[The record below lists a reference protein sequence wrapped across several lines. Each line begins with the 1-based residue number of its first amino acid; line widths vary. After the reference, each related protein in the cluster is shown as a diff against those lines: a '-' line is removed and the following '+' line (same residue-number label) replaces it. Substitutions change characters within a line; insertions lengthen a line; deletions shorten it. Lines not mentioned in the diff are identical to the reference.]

1 MANPRALIALLGFA
15 VAPQEAA
22 AHGRMTQPRARNG
35 NANGAVGGGPSSV
48 HSGGRY
54 LHGICGDAPGGS
66 QTYNRVGTVQ
76 ETFVAGQSAEFKVA
90 ITAHHMGFFEFELCD
105 DAGNIS
111 EECFAEHRLLKENC
125 ECSSSGQCDACRRWW
140 KPLMNSETSSWVARD
155 YQGPVIDGHYLNVVE
170 FTMRYTIP
178 GGVQTSNGVIRW
190 HYVTT
195 NSCTS
200 QSSAPEEFWNCAD
213 VAITDGGSAG
223 GAISFDNSALASE
236 QPVNLRPAINDG
248 SLAGVYSG
256 CPASVEGALQ
266 GVGAASD
273 YANDCGISG
282 QGCSGSGGEV
292 VDGSG
297 AGGAAG
303 PVVSPTPAPAGSS
316 PTPSA
321 PSGNACVAVPG
332 NSQAATDEHCA
343 PCATGQS
350 WWPCTVAGLCQCAGG
365 SAEPEPEPEPEPESE
380 HSTEPSASPTP
391 SPATATGQ
399 GEGCSGA
406 LNGPCSGCLATTN
419 NVCYTDDVDSAWCAD
434 RAGIGFVWCGAPAL
448 MEARRAKTRRH
459 AFLGTALLQAA
470 SPRSR
475 LLPSAEL

>member
-1 MANPRALIALLGFA
+1 
-15 VAPQEAA
+15 
-22 AHGRMTQPRARNG
+22 MTQPRARNG

-76 ETFVAGQSAEFKVA
+76 ETYVAGQSAEFKVA

-105 DAGNIS
+105 DAGNLS

-125 ECSSSGQCDACRRWW
+125 ECSSPGQCDACRRWW
-140 KPLMNSETSSWVARD
+140 KPLMSSEASSWVARD
-155 YQGPVIDGHYLNVVE
+155 YQGPVVDGHYLDVVE

-178 GGVQTSNGVIRW
+178 ADVQTSNGVIRW

-200 QSSAPEEFWNCAD
+200 HSSAPEEFWNCAD
-213 VAITDGGSAG
+213 VAVTDGGSAG
-223 GAISFDNSALASE
+223 GAISFDNSVLASE
-236 QPVNLRPAINDG
+236 QPVDLRPAIDDG
-248 SLAGVYSG
+248 SLAGVYST
-256 CPASVEGALQ
+256 CPTNADGTLQ
-266 GVGAASD
+266 GVGAAGD
-273 YANDCGISG
+273 YAADCGISG

-297 AGGAAG
+297 AAG
-303 PVVSPTPAPAGSS
+303 PVESPTPAPAGSS

-321 PSGNACVAVPG
+321 PSGSACVAIPG
-332 NSQAATDEHCA
+332 NSQAATDEECA

-350 WWPCTVAGLCQCAGG
+350 WWPCTVAGLCQCGG

-380 HSTEPSASPTP
+380 HSTEPSATPTP
-391 SPATATGQ
+391 SPATPAPTEAPATPSPTPAVATSTPAPT
-399 GEGCSGA
+399 EAPTCAGA
-406 LNGPCSGCLATTN
+406 LNGPCSGGCLGTN
-419 NVCYTDDVDSAWCAD
+419 NVCYTAGVDTTWCAD
-434 RAGIGFVWCGAPAL
+434 RAGIGFVWCEAPAL
-448 MEARRAKTRRH
+448 TQAHRAKTRRH

-470 SPRSR
+470 SPLSR